1 MTPEMLVFPSLSS
14 TGVLFSSTIFNPST
28 GPSIGPSLMASI
40 TLSNCVD
47 FRLSFASRGVCPLLL
62 PLPIR
67 HAP

>member
-1 MTPEMLVFPSLSS
+1 
-14 TGVLFSSTIFNPST
+14 
-28 GPSIGPSLMASI
+28 
-40 TLSNCVD
+40 D

>member
-1 MTPEMLVFPSLSS
+1 
-14 TGVLFSSTIFNPST
+14 GVLFSSTLFKPST

-62 PLPIR
+62 PLPIP